1 MASFFSKK
9 CEYGLQ
15 AVLYLSSKQSEGFCS
30 AEEISTELKI
40 PKEFTSKVLQDLTE
54 KGIIFSRKG
63 REGGFKLAL
72 KADQIKLIDIIDAVD
87 GLQIFT
93 GCVLGY
99 QNCSKDEKCMF
110 HNEWIEIISKAYDLF
125 NGKTINQFNEDHLT
139 RLNFTLVKEPCKK

>member
-1 MASFFSKK
+1 MNSFFSKK

-15 AVLYLSSKQSEGFCS
+15 AVMYLASKETEVLCS

-40 PKEFTSKVLQDLTE
+40 PKEFTSKILQDLTE

-63 REGGFKLAL
+63 REGGFKLAV
-72 KADQIKLIDIIDAVD
+72 KADQIKLIDIVEAVD

-99 QNCSKDEKCMF
+99 QNCSKDEKCLF
-110 HNEWIEIISKAYDLF
+110 HDEWIEIISKAYNLF
-125 NGKTINQFNEDHLT
+125 SRRNINELVEKHLT
-139 RLNFTLVKEPCKK
+139 G

>member
-15 AVLYLSSKQSEGFCS
+15 AVLYLASKTNDVLCS

-40 PKEFTSKVLQDLTE
+40 PKEFTSKILQDLTE
-54 KGIIFSRKG
+54 KGIIHSRKG
-63 REGGFKLAL
+63 REGGFKLAVEAE
-72 KADQIKLIDIIDAVD
+72 KIKLIDIVEAVD

-99 QNCSKDEKCMF
+99 QSCSKGQKCII

-125 NGKTINQFNEDHLT
+125 NNRTVSQLQKIISPN
-139 RLNFTLVKEPCKK
+139 

>member
-15 AVLYLSSKQSEGFCS
+15 AVLYLSSRQSEVFCS

-72 KADQIKLIDIIDAVD
+72 KADQIKLIDIVEAID
-87 GLQIFT
+87 GLDIFKN
-93 GCVLGY
+93 CIMGY
-99 QNCSKDEKCMF
+99 QNCNGDKKCPV
-110 HNEWIEIISKAYDLF
+110 HNEWMKVVTNAYKMLS
-125 NGKTINQFNEDHLT
+125 NGNINQTKLT
-139 RLNFTLVKEPCKK
+139 SID